1 MNRSYRPGDRVTSV
15 AVRTPLAGVGRV
27 LESHFHGVTV
37 LWADG
42 TRSVERLS
50 DLIYAGRSDDPD
62 PLSLPT
68 SHALPSAGPP
78 TSGSLVRE
86 APPDW
91 SYGFGIPV
99 PGSGDSDGGLPDA
112 GSFGGQAAARQG
124 GRRAVLYDD
133 AFRNARSSAV
143 DNLRCDSVDPIYRQ
157 IRQAVV
163 AFGVELRCGRLP
175 TDDWRETRSVDAGP
189 WTVSAYTSPESFSGF
204 QTGSGQQTSGAGDP
218 GAASRFGLEV
228 VVSNRSGTITA
239 TDRILEG
246 VPFSR
251 QVEVFDQIT
260 DAIASITD
268 PIPTAISEPL
278 AHRDIGDSTTDHRW
292 RPGDVVN
299 VSRPGRRSGALAT
312 GHILR
317 VHTSIA
323 TVEWPPSASHPAG
336 LITQER
342 LNRLIF
348 VRHDPSWLAA
358 KTTEDPARARK
369 VPVSATLAAEWS
381 QSPEDYQIAGTQIPA
396 SATAGR
402 SEIHQDLAALGPAP
416 DWVDMVVADPRLAGP
431 ESFDPLP
438 ASFDLRNR
446 FGHSVRDGIIGS
458 FE

>member
-15 AVRTPLAGVGRV
+15 AVRTPLSGVGRV

-37 LWADG
+37 IWQDG
-42 TRSVERLS
+42 TRSVERLG

-62 PLSLPT
+62 PRSLP
-68 SHALPSAGPP
+68 S
-78 TSGSLVRE
+78 SGAPALVRA
-86 APPDW
+86 APADW
-91 SYGFGIPV
+91 SYSFGIPV
-99 PGSGDSDGGLPDA
+99 PGGGDTGLTDA

-133 AFRNARSSAV
+133 AFRNARSAAV
-143 DNLRCDSVDPIYRQ
+143 DNLRCDSIDPTYRR
-157 IRQAVV
+157 IRRAVV
-163 AFGVELRCGRLP
+163 DFGVELRCGRLP
-175 TDDWRETRSVDAGP
+175 ADGWRRTRSVDAGA

-204 QTGSGQQTSGAGDP
+204 QTGAGQQTSGANDP
-218 GAASRFGLEV
+218 GAASRFGIEI
-228 VVSNRSGTITA
+228 VVSNRAGTITA

-251 QVEVFDQIT
+251 QIEVFDRIA
-260 DAIASITD
+260 DAVASITD
-268 PIPTAISEPL
+268 PTPTAISQPL
-278 AHRDIGDSTTDHRW
+278 AHRDIGDSTVDHRW

-317 VHTSIA
+317 VHTSFA
-323 TVEWPPSASHPAG
+323 TVEWPPSTAHPRG
-336 LITQER
+336 LITQEK

-348 VRHDPSWLAA
+348 VRHDPQWLADKA
-358 KTTEDPARARK
+358 VEDPRRARK
-369 VPVSATLAAEWS
+369 VPISATLAAEWS
-381 QSPEDYQIAGTQIPA
+381 QAPEDWQLAGTQIPA
-396 SATAGR
+396 SATRGR

-416 DWVDMVVADPRLAGP
+416 EWVDMVVADPRLAGP
-431 ESFDPLP
+431 GSFDPLP

-446 FGHSVRDGIIGS
+446 FGRSVRDGIIGP